1 VISDHRKTDPLANSK
16 SSVDEE
22 ILNIVGTFG
31 ISKKDAKVI
40 YDVLCKLHKK
50 HGRLDRDIV
59 LTAARPKRSL
69 LHKFFEWD
77 DTIAASN
84 WRLRQAGKLI
94 GSCKIIVIDKK
105 TKVERSV
112 RCFIS
117 IAEEAGTQGGGT
129 RRSFEPIEDVMND
142 PQTREQYLNG
152 FIVRMEQLQAEYA
165 FLKEAGAVFKELAKL
180 KRKVQ

>member
-1 VISDHRKTDPLANSK
+1 MASSK

-31 ISKKDAKVI
+31 VSKKDAGII
-40 YDVLCKLHKK
+40 YKEMCKIHKK
-50 HGRLDRDIV
+50 HGRLDRELV
-59 LTAARPKRSL
+59 LAAARPKGSK

-77 DTIAASN
+77 DTIAANN

-94 GSCKIIVIDKK
+94 GSCKIVVINRK
-105 TKVERSV
+105 TKVERAV
-112 RCFIS
+112 RCWVS
-117 IAEEAGTQGGGT
+117 IAEDSGAQGGGT
-129 RRSFEPIEDVMND
+129 TRSFEPIDEVMND
-142 PQTREQYLNG
+142 PQTREQYLSG
-152 FIVRMEQLQAEYA
+152 FIVRMEQLQAEYS